1 LLSSSVLAFLAAF
14 SWFIALPHLRPPL
27 RTGER
32 YGVDVSRH
40 QGVIQWDRVAHDG
53 IKVAYV
59 KATEGGDLVD
69 DRFVGNWSGAKRAG
83 LEVGAYH
90 FFTLCRP
97 GADQARNFLSA
108 APPDRAALP
117 PAVDL
122 ELGGNCRA
130 RPRRETLLDELAVFL
145 STVED
150 AWGRQVVVYTNDDFD
165 TRYPVRQLGRP
176 LWEVARPF
184 RPNDARWR
192 IWQLH
197 GFAHVDGIS
206 SRVDLD
212 VVRLP
217 RVATGG

>member
-1 LLSSSVLAFLAAF
+1 LLLLSVLALLAAF
-14 SWFIALPHLRPPL
+14 TWFIALPHLRPPL

-40 QGVIQWDRVAHDG
+40 QGAIQWDRVARDG

-59 KATEGGDLVD
+59 KATEGGDPVD
-69 DRFVGNWSGAKRAG
+69 DRFLENWSGAKRAG

-122 ELGGNCRA
+122 EFGGNCRA
-130 RPRRETLLDELAVFL
+130 RPSRDTLLDELGVFL
-145 STVED
+145 SAVEE
-150 AWGRQVVVYTNDDFD
+150 AWGRQAVVYTNDDFD
-165 TRYPVRQLGRP
+165 ARYRVRRLGRP
-176 LWEVARPF
+176 LWEVARLF

-197 GFAHVDGIS
+197 GYAEVDGITNK
-206 SRVDLD
+206 VDLD

-217 RVATGG
+217 RVMTGG